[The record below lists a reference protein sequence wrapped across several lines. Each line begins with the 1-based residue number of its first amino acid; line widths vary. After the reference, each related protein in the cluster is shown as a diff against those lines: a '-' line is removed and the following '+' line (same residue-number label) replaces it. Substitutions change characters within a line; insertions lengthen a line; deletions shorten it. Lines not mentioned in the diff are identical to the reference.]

1 MEARGVSFAECV
13 RQGEGEAWREGEA
26 KKGVRKEAVAGGG
39 ELSILKKKKE
49 PLEPRKG
56 RPGERLT
63 ARAGHECTT
72 LPYSFRL

>member
-1 MEARGVSFAECV
+1 ME
-13 RQGEGEAWREGEA
+13 
-26 KKGVRKEAVAGGG
+26 KGG
-39 ELSILKKKKE
+39 ERRRWRAEESYLYLKKKKKE